1 MKQRFLL
8 PLLSPLA
15 LVLASCGTPAV
26 GDSASPD
33 PVALADAPFTVTELG
48 KFNEPWAV
56 AFLPGTDQAL
66 VTEKSG
72 RLMLWQQGKA
82 NRVVAG
88 APKVDYGGQGGFGDV
103 VLSPRFTSD
112 GLVYLSWAEA
122 GADDMRGAAV
132 GRGKLVIGADG
143 TAGIEGLSVIWRQT
157 PKVKG
162 RGHYSH
168 RILFSPDGKQLFI
181 TSGDRQKMTPAQ
193 DMSGNLGKI
202 VRLMPDGSVPADNP
216 WAASGGVT
224 SQIWSFGHRNV
235 LGLQFDA
242 DGRLWD
248 LEHGPAGGDELNLVK
263 PGSNYGWPLVSNGD
277 HYDGRVIPR
286 HSTRPDLAAPAIS
299 WNPVIAPGHFIFYK
313 GNLFPDWRGEAII
326 AALGAQSLVRVRIEG
341 DKAREIVRY
350 NMDARIRAV
359 AEREDGSIWVLEDGE
374 GGRLLK
380 LSPKTQ

>member
-224 SQIWSFGHRNV
+224 SQIWSFGHRMCLACNSMPMAGYGIWSMV
-235 LGLQFDA
+235 RRA
-242 DGRLWD
+242 VTSSISSSRAATMAGRWYQTAITMMAASY
-248 LEHGPAGGDELNLVK
+248 PA
-263 PGSNYGWPLVSNGD
+263 
-277 HYDGRVIPR
+277 
-286 HSTRPDLAAPAIS
+286 T
-299 WNPVIAPGHFIFYK
+299 APG
-313 GNLFPDWRGEAII
+313 
-326 AALGAQSLVRVRIEG
+326 QT
-341 DKAREIVRY
+341 
-350 NMDARIRAV
+350 
-359 AEREDGSIWVLEDGE
+359 
-374 GGRLLK
+374 LLPRR
-380 LSPKTQ
+380 SAGTR